1 MGDPGRRGFVRPRR
15 EKSSASKPAGPGPRS
30 PLLPA
35 ASGAKE
41 PSRAHRPRGPRV
53 WSRRRSRRSQSR
65 NAARASLQH
74 RASRRASSTS
84 LSTHRD
90 RWLLMTDRRRATL
103 HLRISTTRQT
113 QIESAGR
120 VGHDCAS
127 SPNMPSQSLRR
138 WTMIAER
145 RRMIERACDADHPN
159 VARSFSR
166 SAATPPCAG
175 APCNSARA
183 PPATMSDVETK
194 PSSANGPRRGQS

>member
-15 EKSSASKPAGPGPRS
+15 ENSSASKPAGPGPRS

-41 PSRAHRPRGPRV
+41 PSRAHRPRGPRL

-74 RASRRASSTS
+74 RASRRASHHDLDGFS
-84 LSTHRD
+84 
-90 RWLLMTDRRRATL
+90 RRATL